1 MDCNFD
7 QVPTEILEEEIN
19 RRRAVIDFRTARAE
33 ELLTETAKMVGAP
46 TYGTFY
52 ATAYLFRVVGCTMLN
67 MFFLLCVLAY
77 FTSPMRETLFLQVG
91 GIALLIGLIWFPLL
105 NKESKRVKKEFL
117 RRHPEEAKL
126 LGYKK

>member
-1 MDCNFD
+1 MDSNFD
-7 QVPTEILEEEIN
+7 QVPTEILAEEIN

-33 ELLTETAKMVGAP
+33 DLLTETAETIGAP
-46 TYGTFY
+46 TYGALY
-52 ATAYLFRVVGCTMLN
+52 AVAYMCRVVACAMLIV
-67 MFFLLCVLAY
+67 FALLCGVAY
-77 FTSPMRETLFLQVG
+77 FTSAIQHTLFLQIG